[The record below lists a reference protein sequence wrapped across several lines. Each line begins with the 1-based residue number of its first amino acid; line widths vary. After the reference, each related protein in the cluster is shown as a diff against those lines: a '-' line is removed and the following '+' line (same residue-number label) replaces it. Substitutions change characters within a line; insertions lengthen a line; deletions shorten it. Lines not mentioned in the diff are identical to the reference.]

1 MKDTNTLGLVLAEK
15 MVDTRPEWRTFVNDE
30 NTTDP
35 SRVGATADPFL
46 TSSELDTGISQGS
59 GMKELSRIQWRS
71 SHVQQDGILISQY
84 RELTTLCNAINL
96 PKSIIDTAKYIVKSV
111 HDKNMFKKRNSKRGR
126 SFGSIVIAAAI
137 FLACRYEGVPR
148 TFLEISA
155 LTQIPKHE
163 IGQVVTTI
171 EKSLRTA
178 ISLNADG
185 ISHSDSNNVSV
196 SSLGSTANAAD
207 LMIRYCSRLH
217 LPIRVQRNCID
228 LAKRI
233 SERDVLTGRSPL
245 SIAAAVILCI
255 SEVMKLG
262 LSVREIAE
270 VVGVAEGTVAK
281 ARKEIWGHKVELF
294 DPAWST

>member
-1 MKDTNTLGLVLAEK
+1 
-15 MVDTRPEWRTFVNDE
+15 MVDTRPEWRTFANDE

-46 TSSELDTGISQGS
+46 TGSELDTGISQGS
-59 GMKELSRIQWRS
+59 GMKELRRIQWRT
-71 SHVQQDGILISQY
+71 SHVQQDGILLEQY
-84 RELTTLCNAINL
+84 QELNTLCNAINL
-96 PKSIIDTAKYIVKSV
+96 PKSIVDAAKHIVKSV
-111 HDKNMFKKRNSKRGR
+111 HDRNLFKKRNSKRGR
-126 SFGSIVIAAAI
+126 SFGSTVIAAAI
-137 FLACRYEGVPR
+137 FLACRYQGVPR

-171 EKSLRTA
+171 ERSLQTEM
-178 ISLNADG
+178 SLDDDG
-185 ISHSDSNNVSV
+185 ISPSDSNNMSISSV
-196 SSLGSTANAAD
+196 GNTANAAD

-233 SERDVLTGRSPL
+233 SERDVLSGRSPL

-262 LSVREIAE
+262 LSVRGIAE

-281 ARKEIWGHKVELF
+281 ARKEIWDHKVELF
-294 DPAWST
+294 DPAWSA